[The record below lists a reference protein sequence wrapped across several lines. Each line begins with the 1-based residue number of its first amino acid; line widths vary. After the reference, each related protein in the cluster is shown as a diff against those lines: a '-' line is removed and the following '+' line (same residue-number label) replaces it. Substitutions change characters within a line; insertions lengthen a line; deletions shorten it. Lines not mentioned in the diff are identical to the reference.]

1 MTRAPRLRESFSRAT
16 FYNDGSVPFPSFV
29 TRAAARLAAGA
40 LVAAGAIAVAAVVIE
55 RTQLGGDLEAS
66 RARLRAEVEGEFAVL
81 TARLDESVRTVALD
95 ADLLRRADQGDQTA
109 TRALFE
115 RLTGAAQLP
124 DVAMSVYGATNE
136 PVAWTGRSEDVP
148 DDRLTG
154 PASLFLAQSTQG
166 LQLVRVQ
173 PVLDP
178 ADPQR
183 HVGAIVAEA
192 PLPGS
197 AGTALSG
204 AEFLLETSI
213 VPVSLRMQF
222 EGTAETS
229 ADAFVIRSATNEP
242 LVAVTIADVDLAAAR
257 QRIRDRL
264 LAAELTLLA
273 MVLLLFTG
281 ALLDWRRA
289 ARSLRLTVL
298 VTVAIALLVL
308 SARAIFW
315 IAARKAGLAEP
326 SLIAVAPW
334 SPLSAIGLASP
345 LDFFL
350 NGLTAAALLVL
361 AVSSFS
367 LWRTAHRPGIGV
379 VIVNSPSTAAMYYA
393 TQLAAGVA
401 VVALVI
407 WYEWVLR
414 THVSQ
419 TPVDILRFAL
429 DRWDPHRL
437 LVIVGLVALN
447 GAIVGL
453 AILLFRLAW
462 SPWAFPNRRVLWRM
476 RGAALWLAPSA
487 VFFFPDALDGRA
499 PTWPSIAVV
508 VFAAVSAWIIS
519 RYAPMVRRSSQAT
532 RLLLAFLA
540 VSLPSLV
547 LYPSIVDAT
556 QRARQQLIESRYA
569 PEVLNQ
575 RQDVHTKLQ
584 RALAEIDRVEG
595 LDALVRASDPPA
607 TGAPPIDAAFVA
619 WSRTSLATE
628 RLTSSVELHNA
639 AGAMVS
645 RFAMNLPDF
654 TQPQPWIEPAC
665 NWETLEEVSP
675 LFSEE
680 RRLLHAGRAICGPDG
695 RRAGSAVVHTMLDY
709 GNLSFISAQNPY
721 VTLMRSGQQIAE
733 ARSRVDVEFY
743 VYGWSRRVLYSSV
756 QDAPPLTEAA
766 FRRAFASRAPFWTT
780 ITRRGESL
788 DAYVLSDRG
797 AIYVLGTI
805 REDAFGHLVT
815 QAELVALTFV
825 VFVIAVLGSMVFNV
839 LVGRAPASGRALL
852 AEVRASFYRKLF
864 LAFVAAAI
872 VPVLALALVA
882 REYMANVILEDIES
896 EATRLATT
904 ASRVFQDLRA
914 FVGQQAVDDDII
926 VWLSRVVAQDVNI
939 FEGTGLLAS
948 SERNLFASGLLPTR
962 TPGDVYRAI
971 LLEGRPSFVSRE
983 RAGDFEYLIAATPVQ
998 VEGREAVL
1006 TIPLASRQQQ
1016 TEAQID
1022 ELDRRVLLAAVLF
1035 MMIGAGIGYYMAE
1048 RIADPVNRLMRATRR
1063 IARGDLD
1070 ARVLATSS
1078 DELRRLV
1085 DAFNQMADDLQRQR
1099 RELER
1104 TNRLAAWADMARQ
1117 VAHDIKNPLTPIQ
1130 LNAEHVRRVHADQG
1144 RPLGTIVD
1152 DTVGNIL
1159 GQVRLLRQIASEFS
1173 SFASVPEPRPV
1184 DTNLAD
1190 LVNEVVEP
1198 YRAGLAGRVAIT
1210 THLPPLPMVRVDRM
1224 LIGRALTNIMEN
1236 ALHAMPGG
1244 GTLTIDAALA
1254 PERRVQL
1261 RVTDTGIG
1269 MDADSIG
1276 RIFEPYFSTKA
1287 IGTGLGLTIAKR
1299 NVEANGGTI
1308 SVVSE
1313 RGKGTSVTI
1322 TLPAA

>member
-1 MTRAPRLRESFSRAT
+1 MA
-16 FYNDGSVPFPSFV
+16 FPSFV
-29 TRAAARLAAGA
+29 TRAAARLAAGG
-40 LVAAGAIAVAAVVIE
+40 LVAAATIAVAAFVIE
-55 RTQLGGDLEAS
+55 RTQLGGDLETS
-66 RARLRAEVEGEFAVL
+66 RARLRAEVEGEFAAL
-81 TARLDESVRTVALD
+81 TARLDQAVQAVALD
-95 ADLLRRADQGDQTA
+95 AELLRRADQGDAAA
-109 TRALFE
+109 TRLLFE
-115 RLTGAAQLP
+115 RITAAAEVP
-124 DVAMSVYGATNE
+124 NVGMSLYGASNE

-148 DDRLTG
+148 EDRFSG

-173 PVLDP
+173 PIPDP

-183 HVGAIVAEA
+183 HIGAIVAEA

-197 AGTALSG
+197 TSTPLSG
-204 AEFLLETSI
+204 AESLLETSI
-213 VPVSLRMQF
+213 VPVSLRLQF
-222 EGTAETS
+222 EGAAES
-229 ADAFVIRSATNEP
+229 GAGAFVIRSATNEP
-242 LVAVTIADVDLAAAR
+242 LVAVTVSDADLAGAR

-264 LAAELTLLA
+264 LAAELALVALI
-273 MVLLLFTG
+273 VLLFTG
-281 ALLDWRRA
+281 ALLDWRRFTNA
-289 ARSLRLTVL
+289 VR
-298 VTVAIALLVL
+298 VTVALTIGIAVLLL
-308 SARAIFW
+308 GARAILW
-315 IAARKAGLAEP
+315 VAARKAGLAEP
-326 SLIAVAPW
+326 SLITAAPW
-334 SPLSAIGLASP
+334 SPIAAVGLASP
-345 LDFFL
+345 FDFFL

-361 AVSSFS
+361 AVSSFA
-367 LWRTAHRPGIGV
+367 LWRSAHRPGIGI
-379 VIVNSPSTAAMYYA
+379 VIVDRASSVGLYYA
-393 TQLAAGVA
+393 TQLAAGIA
-401 VVALVI
+401 VTALVV
-407 WYEWVLR
+407 WYEWLLR
-414 THVSQ
+414 KHVSQ
-419 TPVDILRFAL
+419 TPIDILRYAL
-429 DRWDPHRL
+429 DRWDPNRL

-453 AILLFRLAW
+453 AILLFRMAW
-462 SPWAFPNRRVLWRM
+462 TPWAFPEHRRWWRLRGLVLWLLP
-476 RGAALWLAPSA
+476 AAILFSPTLVA
-487 VFFFPDALDGRA
+487 DRA
-499 PTWPSIAVV
+499 PRWPSFAVIA
-508 VFAAVSAWIIS
+508 FAAAAAWIVS
-519 RYAPMVRRSSQAT
+519 RYAPMVRRASQAT

-540 VSLPSLV
+540 VALPSLV
-547 LYPSIVDAT
+547 LYPSLVDAAL
-556 QRARQQLIESRYA
+556 RSRQQLIESRYA

-575 RQDVHTKLQ
+575 RQDVLAKLQ
-584 RALAEIDRVEG
+584 QALQEINRVEA
-595 LDALVRASDPPA
+595 LDDLVRATDPPVA
-607 TGAPPIDAAFVA
+607 GVDERAAFLA
-619 WSRTSLATE
+619 WSATSLATE

-645 RFAMNLPDF
+645 RFAMNLPDL
-654 TQPQPWIEPAC
+654 TQPQPWVEPAC
-665 NWETLEEVSP
+665 DWEILEEVSP

-680 RRLLHAGRAICGPDG
+680 RRLLHAGRAICSAGN
-695 RRAGSAVVHTMLDY
+695 RRAGSVVVHTMLDY
-709 GNLSFISAQNPY
+709 ANLSFISAQNPY
-721 VTLMRSGQQIAE
+721 VTLMRSGQ
-733 ARSRVDVEFY
+733 ARPDPRPRVDVEFY
-743 VYGWSRRVLYSSV
+743 VYGWSRRILYSSV
-756 QDAPPLTEAA
+756 SDAPPLGDAT
-766 FRRAFASRAPFWTT
+766 FRQAFASRAPFWTT
-780 ITRRGESL
+780 ITRRGESF
-788 DAYVLSDRG
+788 DAYVLNDRG
-797 AIYVLGTI
+797 AIYVLASA
-805 REDAFGHLVT
+805 RQNAFGHLVT
-815 QAELVALTFV
+815 EAELAALTFV
-825 VFVIAVLGSMVFNV
+825 VFVIAVLGGMLFNV

-882 REYMANVILEDIES
+882 REYMARVILEDIES

-939 FEGTGLLAS
+939 FDDTVLLAS

-971 LLEGRPSFVSRE
+971 LLEGRPSFVGRE

-998 VEGREAVL
+998 LEGREAVL
-1006 TIPLASRQQQ
+1006 TIPLASRQQE

-1035 MMIGAGIGYYMAE
+1035 MMLGAGIGYYMAE

-1130 LNAEHVRRVHADQG
+1130 LNAEHLRRVHVDQG
-1144 RPLGTIVD
+1144 RPLGTVLD
-1152 DTVGNIL
+1152 DCVANIL
-1159 GQVRLLRQIASEFS
+1159 GQVRLLRQIAAEFS
-1173 SFASVPEPRPV
+1173 SFASVPEPRPL
-1184 DTNLAD
+1184 DTNLQD

-1198 YRAGLAGRVAIT
+1198 YRAGLAGRVVIA
-1210 THLPPLPMVRVDRM
+1210 THIPPLPMVCIDRM
-1224 LIGRALTNIMEN
+1224 LIGRALTNIIEN

-1254 PERRVQL
+1254 PHKRVQL
-1261 RVTDTGIG
+1261 RVTDTGVG
-1269 MDADSIG
+1269 MDTDSMAK
-1276 RIFEPYFSTKA
+1276 IFEPYFSTKA

-1308 SVVSE
+1308 SVASE
-1313 RGKGTSVTI
+1313 RGKGTSVTMAV
-1322 TLPAA
+1322 PAV